1 MSFKEFIDNLS
12 SDEKKNFNDFSEVR
26 GVQQYKIIYETL
38 CKINSNVRYSD
49 VNAFIIMDKD
59 IKDALFTFLGTL
71 EEYIRNDILLRFD
84 FDIDAELSK
93 DEYHY
98 IKGLPPC
105 VKKKNNPDEI
115 TEFYKRFNLNF
126 GDLIS
131 FIEKYD
137 DSGKYN
143 ISKLNI
149 IKDLR
154 NDVMH
159 HSPLLFNYNYES
171 STDKTL
177 ERVEVLKESL
187 PKRYQNGLI
196 KKLKYSNDKTKKNI
210 SSFYYECLL
219 FKED

>member
-1 MSFKEFIDNLS
+1 MGFKEFIS
-12 SDEKKNFNDFSEVR
+12 SLNDEDKKNYYDYSEIR

-38 CKINSNVRYSD
+38 NKINLNVTYSD

-84 FDIDAELSK
+84 FDIEAVLSK
-93 DEYHY
+93 EEYHY
-98 IKGLPPC
+98 FNGLPPC

-137 DSGKYN
+137 DSGKYD

-171 STDKTL
+171 SVAKTL
-177 ERVEVLKESL
+177 KRVVVLKELL

-196 KKLKYSNDKTKKNI
+196 KKLKYSNDKTKENI
-210 SSFYYECLL
+210 SECYYECLL
-219 FKED
+219 FKEG

>member
-1 MSFKEFIDNLS
+1 MPFKEFINNLS
-12 SDEKKNFNDFSEVR
+12 PDEKKNFTDYSEIR

-38 CKINSNVRYSD
+38 NKINSNVTYSD

-84 FDIDAELSK
+84 FDMEANLSR

-98 IKGLPPC
+98 FNGLPPC

-126 GDLIS
+126 GDLVS

-137 DSGKYN
+137 DTGKYD
-143 ISKLNI
+143 ISKLII

-159 HSPLLFNYNYES
+159 HYPLLFNYNYELS
-171 STDKTL
+171 VAKTL
-177 ERVEVLKESL
+177 ERVEVLKELL
-187 PKRYQNGLI
+187 PKRYQNGLM
-196 KKLKYSNDKTKKNI
+196 KKLKYSNDKTKENI
-210 SSFYYECLL
+210 SKNYYECLL
-219 FKED
+219 FNED